1 MYTLPPLFWFLDICF
16 SNSFS
21 AVAMPMSAPH
31 NSPASPPAPLL
42 LRRFLSLCEVCRHSP
57 VGQTK
62 LRPSF
67 LSQSPD
73 LRPQETLERFHHPV
87 SQTLKVSKPADQKT
101 IRKTSLSLHFQQQQS
116 PKCHTRKLNCL
127 RWAETAFC
135 RRWVLGCTSRQLSTE
150 LIILKGSA
158 WCNAKHPPNRMAIAS
173 AFFSLLW
180 PFRFHSSDEHRHVS
194 ECAQT
199 STWVNPGSPHPQLPD
214 SGQVTYHGSP
224 SVSLSVK
231 QEQQ

>member
-1 MYTLPPLFWFLDICF
+1 
-16 SNSFS
+16 
-21 AVAMPMSAPH
+21 MPVSAPH
-31 NSPASPPAPLL
+31 NSPAPPPSSPPPQAIPITLWGVPA
-42 LRRFLSLCEVCRHSP
+42 FP

-101 IRKTSLSLHFQQQQS
+101 IRKTSLSLPFQQQHS
-116 PKCHTRKLNCL
+116 PKGHPRKFNRIGLAG
-127 RWAETAFC
+127 RAFW
-135 RRWVLGCTSRQLSTE
+135 RRWVSGCTSTGFHWQLSTE
-150 LIILKGSA
+150 LIILKGGA
-158 WCNAKHPPNRMAIAS
+158 WCNAEHPPNRMAIAS

-180 PFRFHSSDEHRHVS
+180 TFRFHSSDEHRHVS
-194 ECAQT
+194 EHAQT

-224 SVSLSVK
+224 SVSSSVK